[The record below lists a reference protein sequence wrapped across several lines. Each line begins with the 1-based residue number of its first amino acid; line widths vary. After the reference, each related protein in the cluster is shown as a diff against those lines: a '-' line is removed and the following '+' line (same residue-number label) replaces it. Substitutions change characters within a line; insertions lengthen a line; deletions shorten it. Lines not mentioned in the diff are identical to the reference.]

1 MKKFYTSVVVWIKA
15 HIAASVAIAAS
26 LVAAI
31 TVAIVVP
38 VAVSNNKK
46 NTNNNESQHSTPTTD
61 PTNGGPGEPETIPT
75 LSYEYVKG
83 VVNDYKTK
91 GNYTIESKDANV
103 STGIKIDIDGNKYR
117 FSETMLIE
125 SGVDYDNTFLYS
137 EYYGDWLKRTV
148 ADTVTGLGVLVF
160 LFMVAPASVIPN
172 VATFFEKTGTDTV
185 GIHSYVYQTDTEQ
198 YYFTFDDKNSDISEI
213 KYSTRE
219 NITESFVLK
228 TVSNLTN
235 RNKNEITLPTKVI
248 DFNDSEITMYE
259 LKHFTSKTIEE
270 LNKKSQFTIT
280 GEAYFDSSHSSLG
293 EIEINCDR
301 TDDKTIV
308 LTSGS
313 NVRRIEKEDNTN
325 KYYMY
330 NGSKF
335 VEMDDEDVE
344 DDGTIQ
350 TYLQVFDT
358 LEKFID
364 LSVPRVANDDLST
377 TGSVTSYEIPGDC
390 KYEAKFD
397 KDNSTEGG
405 KYFTKFTYIEHGENA
420 GAPVTTELKLSVTKL
435 PTDYE

>member
-1 MKKFYTSVVVWIKA
+1 MKKIFTSVVAWIKA
-15 HIAASVAIAAS
+15 HIAASVAIAAG

-38 VAVSNNKK
+38 IAVSNKK
-46 NTNNNESQHSTPTTD
+46 KDASKDAQ
-61 PTNGGPGEPETIPT
+61 ETIPT

-91 GNYTIESKDANV
+91 GNYTIESKEADA
-103 STGIKIDIDGNKYR
+103 SAGIKIDIDGNKYR
-117 FSETMLIE
+117 FSEGTLLENGADIA
-125 SGVDYDNTFLYS
+125 NTFLYS
-137 EYYGDWLKRTV
+137 EYYGDWLKQNV
-148 ADTVTGLGVLVF
+148 ADAFPGLAMLVF
-160 LFMVAPASVIPN
+160 AFMVAPTSVIPN
-172 VATFFEKTGTDTV
+172 VTDFLDKTGTETV

-213 KYSTRE
+213 KHSKRE
-219 NITESFVLK
+219 DITESFTLK
-228 TVSNLTN
+228 TVSKLTN
-235 RNKNEITLPTKVI
+235 RNKHQITLPSKLI
-248 DFNDSEITMYE
+248 NFNDSEITMYE
-259 LKHFTSKTIEE
+259 MKRFTSNTINE

-280 GEAYFDSSHSSLG
+280 GEAYFDASHSSLG

-313 NVRRIEKEDNTN
+313 NIRKIEKEGNAN
-325 KYYMY
+325 KYYVHE
-330 NGSKF
+330 SSTF

-344 DDGTIQ
+344 DDGIIQ

-358 LEKFID
+358 LDEFVDI
-364 LSVPRVANDDLST
+364 SVPRVANDVLST
-377 TGSVTSYEIPGDC
+377 NGSTTSYEIPGKC

-397 KDNSTEGG
+397 KDNSNDGG

-420 GAPVTTELKLSVTKL
+420 GAPTTTELKLSVAKL

>member
-1 MKKFYTSVVVWIKA
+1 MKKFYTSVVAWIKA
-15 HIAASVAIAAS
+15 HIAASVAIAAG

-46 NTNNNESQHSTPTTD
+46 NTNNNSTPTTD
-61 PTNGGPGEPETIPT
+61 PTDGDPGEPETIPT

-91 GNYTIESKDANV
+91 GNYTIESKDAGD
-103 STGIKIDIDGNKYR
+103 STGMKLDIDGNKYR
-117 FSETMLIE
+117 LSQSLIME
-125 SGVDYDNTFLYS
+125 NGIDFAHTFFYS
-137 EYYGDWLKRTV
+137 ESYGDWLKQTV
-148 ADTVTGLGVLVF
+148 AEAFPGLAILVLPY
-160 LFMVAPASVIPN
+160 MIAPASVIPN
-172 VATFFEKTGTDTV
+172 VATFFDKTGTDTV

-219 NITESFVLK
+219 NITESFTLK
-228 TVSNLTN
+228 AVSNLTN
-235 RNKNEITLPTKVI
+235 RNKNQITLPTKVI

-259 LKHFTSKTIEE
+259 LKHFTSKTIDE

-280 GEAYFDSSHSSLG
+280 GEAYFDTSHSLLG

-301 TDDKTIV
+301 TDDTTIM

-313 NVRRIEKEDNTN
+313 NIRKIEKESNTN
-325 KYYMY
+325 KYYMH
-330 NGSKF
+330 NGSTF

-344 DDGTIQ
+344 DDATIQ
-350 TYLQVFDT
+350 TYLQVFDA

-364 LSVPRVANDDLST
+364 LSVPRVANDVLST
-377 TGSVTSYEIPGDC
+377 TGSVTSYEIPGDR

-405 KYFTKFTYIEHGENA
+405 KYITKFTYIKHGENA
-420 GAPVTTELKLSVTKL
+420 GKPTTTELNLSVTKL